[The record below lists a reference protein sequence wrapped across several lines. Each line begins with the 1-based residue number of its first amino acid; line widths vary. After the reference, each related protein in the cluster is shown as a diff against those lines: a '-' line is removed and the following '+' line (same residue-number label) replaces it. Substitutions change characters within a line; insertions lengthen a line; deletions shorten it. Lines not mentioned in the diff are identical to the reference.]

1 MCFDKCIYGWYVEVY
16 IHTSAAIY
24 FNAYDH
30 HTNTFAIETIVNV
43 FEIRGKMTML
53 TIPRYYIRMYVMAV
67 SHRHI
72 LDGLNDENVRICY
85 EYAYELSCV
94 EFNFFALMYHGSG
107 RDEANFKVVLL
118 LFLEKSGKK
127 KNFFKSI

>member
-107 RDEANFKVVLL
+107 RDEANFKVVL
-118 LFLEKSGKK
+118 FYS
-127 KNFFKSI
+127 